1 MSCHYVDSL
10 ETLLILTQI
19 EEALKILHSMNVS
32 HRDFNP
38 TNILIDPAT
47 CAIKIIDF
55 GLSKIVKNSEKE
67 KEMDLPEGNQKYRAP
82 ECNSL
87 VGSFFEDFWGFACIA
102 LGLYCHKK
110 INSKKMVNF
119 LNSYKKNKNYF
130 EENHEAI
137 AKIMEKLL
145 VAFI

>member
-19 EEALKILHSMNVS
+19 EEALKILHSNNIS

-55 GLSKIVKNSEKE
+55 GLSKIVKNSEKD

-87 VGSFFEDFWGFACIA
+87 VGAFFEDFWGFACIV
-102 LGLYCHKK
+102 LGLYCHRK
-110 INSKKMVNF
+110 INSKKMVSF
-119 LNSYKKNKNYF
+119 LNGYKKNKNNF
-130 EENHEAI
+130 EGNEEI

-145 VAFI
+145 LVAFI